1 MDIMLNDSGDLQITP
16 DGDIVIADSV
26 AQKIRIRLLWF
37 EGEWRWNVEEGMPY
51 RNSLLVKNP
60 DTSYFESIVRERI
73 FEVDEV
79 TEVKNV
85 SVVFDRRT
93 RNALIKF
100 TAVTDKEVIKEEV
113 AVRCQ
118 STE

>member
-1 MDIMLNDSGDLQITP
+1 MDIMLNPSGDLYITSE
-16 DGDIVIADSV
+16 GDIVIADST

-51 RNSLLVKNP
+51 TSTLLIKNP
-60 DTSYFESIVRERI
+60 DTSYFESLVRERI

-79 TEVKNV
+79 TEVKDV
-85 SVVFDRRT
+85 SVIFDKKT